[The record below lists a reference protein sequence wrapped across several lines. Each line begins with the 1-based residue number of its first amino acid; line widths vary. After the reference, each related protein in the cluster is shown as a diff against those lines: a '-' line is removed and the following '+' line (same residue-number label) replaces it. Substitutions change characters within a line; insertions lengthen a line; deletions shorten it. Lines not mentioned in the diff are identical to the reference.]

1 VYARLTGPPNRVS
14 FAPVRIHVRLFAS
27 LREAV
32 GREELELDLPEGATA
47 EEAWRRLAAE
57 HPVVAPWRRSL
68 AAAVNRAYSPF
79 DTPLSEGD
87 ELVFL
92 PPVSGG

>member
-1 VYARLTGPPNRVS
+1 MRV
-14 FAPVRIHVRLFAS
+14 HLRLFAS

-32 GREELELDLPEGATA
+32 GREALELDLPEGATA
-47 EEAWRRLAAE
+47 EEAWRRLAEE
-57 HPVVAPWRRSL
+57 HPDVAPWRKSL
-68 AAAVNRAYSPF
+68 AAAVNRAHARF
-79 DTPLSEGD
+79 DTPLADGD